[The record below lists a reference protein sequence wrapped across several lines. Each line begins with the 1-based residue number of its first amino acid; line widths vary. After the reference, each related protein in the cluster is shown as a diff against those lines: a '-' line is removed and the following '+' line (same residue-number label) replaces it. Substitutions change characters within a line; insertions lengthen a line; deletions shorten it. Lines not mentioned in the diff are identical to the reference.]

1 MIIKFFDF
9 HNEFDP
15 FLFHDVCDMSS
26 RIWVVVVAIP
36 NNLFRSRTDGLFS
49 QSRYNDMPLDY
60 FYGVMHKCTNTTLSF
75 QKAENLICI
84 TEDKLERNLIEGF
97 AQNIKQLECSF
108 QTIMRKRKREDDDD
122 FDYLY
127 GIVTTA
133 RDWYFL
139 LGKFHKAVNYHLASN
154 FPKMP

>member
-1 MIIKFFDF
+1 MALCI
-9 HNEFDP
+9 NV
-15 FLFHDVCDMSS
+15 L
-26 RIWVVVVAIP
+26 IP
-36 NNLFRSRTDGLFS
+36 
-49 QSRYNDMPLDY
+49 
-60 FYGVMHKCTNTTLSF
+60 TLSF

-108 QTIMRKRKREDDDD
+108 QTNMRKRKREDDDD

-139 LGKFHKAVNYHLASN
+139 LYTPGKISQGSKLLFKSEFLSRLVFATRTISRVTKVIGKFC
-154 FPKMP
+154 